1 MAALNTVPNG
11 KAPKNPF
18 DLMSYETFHQKG
30 GQLNVVGIR
39 ETVPNSDYRMS
50 VDGFTRSQLCNTANF
65 ARMKEN
71 YYFVHVPLGLISA
84 NAYQML
90 VQRKQPYSARD
101 FGITQF
107 PYFSLKVVLKRCLEV
122 AHLDLTVAANAKW
135 KDVHGYNIGLGAFK
149 LLDML
154 GYGCYLDI
162 VESTFKSENALT
174 VDQAKA
180 IFDSI
185 PYSPNALAIGAYQ
198 MIWYYFFRNEI
209 YDNNVTAKI
218 FNFDDITSAAPGQ
231 EPLSNY
237 NILSIRDL
245 DDFII
250 DCLQLRYVPYKNDVF
265 MGAMP
270 GTQYGAV
277 STVPVE
283 IDLSTTTASL
293 TGLTG
298 SFIGTPVKPA
308 GSFTGVT
315 INPTGSFTGQNS
327 HVSGSGETSSDA
339 GKHSFRQSGT
349 GTPVD
354 IQPGSSVTYSPGY
367 VDNGVTVNP
376 QSYLK
381 ASPRI
386 TDPDLHIDISGAPSP
401 VRIDEANIYDQH
413 THSFIIDG
421 VCSPQGSISINS
433 FTPTGSININSI
445 TPSGTVDLSTSTV
458 GLEGLS
464 GTSLFDVLSL
474 VEAQVIQKWRQKSML
489 AGNKTADQFRA
500 HHGEVPRHLID
511 HIPDFIGSVDNPIQI
526 TEITSQSDTAAD
538 AEESNLG
545 EIRGRGYGA
554 SDNKVFSFHSDD
566 YGLLFLLHA
575 IVPEN
580 TYSSFGLD
588 KRNTKLYYTDFYQEE
603 YMNIGLESVPNYL
616 LNVTDLLGNTPANPH
631 GTGSETFP
639 ASGVGIRG
647 YAPRYF
653 EYKQYPS
660 KVHGMFN
667 PSRLTIYDVE
677 HADLFGYS
685 DMQSFVMPRADLI
698 VPLSNELSFNWLVWT
713 LSKLYV
719 NPAIFDSIF
728 AENADSHE
736 LTDTFFSHIKFNCE
750 SLLPISVLG
759 LPQF

>member
-18 DLMSYETFHQKG
+18 DLMNFETFHQKG
-30 GQLNVVGIR
+30 GQLNVVGVR
-39 ETVPNSDYRMS
+39 ETIPGSDYRMS

-107 PYFSLKVVLKRCLEV
+107 PYFSLKVVLKRCLEI
-122 AHLDLTVAANAKW
+122 AHLDLNQSSNAKFR
-135 KDVHGYNIGLGAFK
+135 DVHGFNIGLGAFK

-162 VESTFKSENALT
+162 VESTFKESSALT
-174 VDQAKA
+174 VNQAKA
-180 IFDSI
+180 IFDNIS
-185 PYSPNALAIGAYQ
+185 YSPNALAIGAYQ

-209 YDNNVTAKI
+209 YDNEVTAKI
-218 FNFDDITSAAPGQ
+218 FNFDDVTSAAPGQ

-237 NILSIRDL
+237 NILAVRDI
-245 DDFII
+245 DEFII
-250 DCLQLRYVPYKNDVF
+250 DCLQLRYVPYKNDIF

-277 STVPVE
+277 SAVPLDVE
-283 IDLSTTTASL
+283 FADLTA
-293 TGLTG
+293 T
-298 SFIGTPVKPA
+298 FIGD
-308 GSFTGVT
+308 SVT
-315 INPTGSFTGQNS
+315 PTGSFVGNS
-327 HVSGSGETSSDA
+327 ITPSASFSGN
-339 GKHSFRQSGT
+339 SGT
-349 GTPVD
+349 ISDVMTGFAVRDENGQINPIYT
-354 IQPGSSVTYSPGY
+354 GSDRGNWSKLDGSAPPAEDTIGIRPAGSEASGLLTTENDPY
-367 VDNGVTVNP
+367 TL
-376 QSYLK
+376 LK
-381 ASPRI
+381 HNHQLP
-386 TDPDLHIDISGAPSP
+386 
-401 VRIDEANIYDQH
+401 NH
-413 THSFIIDG
+413 THSVTPFH
-421 VCSPQGSISINS
+421 
-433 FTPTGSININSI
+433 FTPTGSVSVNSI
-445 TPSGTVDLSTSTV
+445 TPSGSVSINSITPTGTVDLSGSSTSVST
-458 GLEGLS
+458 
-464 GTSLFDVLSL
+464 LFDVLQL
-474 VEAQVIQKWRQKSML
+474 VEAQAIQKWRQKSML

-511 HIPDFIGSVDNPIQI
+511 HIPDFIGSVDNPIQV
-526 TEITSQSDTAAD
+526 TEITSNADTASAAD
-538 AEESNLG
+538 ESNLG

-554 SDNKVFSFHSDD
+554 SDNKVFKFHSDD

-603 YMNIGLESVPNYL
+603 YMNIGMESLPNYQ
-616 LNVTDLLGNTPANPH
+616 LNITDLLGNTPVSPH
-631 GTGSETFP
+631 GTGGDTFP
-639 ASGVGIRG
+639 ASGIGIRG
-647 YAPRYF
+647 YVPRYY
-653 EYKQYPS
+653 EYKQAVS

-667 PSRLTIYDVE
+667 PSRLTIYDLPY
-677 HADLFGYS
+677 DDIFGYT
-685 DMQSFVMPRADLI
+685 DMQSFVMPRADLV

-719 NPAIFDSIF
+719 NPSIFDSIF

-736 LTDTFFSHIKFNCE
+736 LTDNFFSHVKFNCD
-750 SLLPISVLG
+750 SLQPISVLG

>member
-1 MAALNTVPNG
+1 MPRNIMAALNTVPNG

-18 DLMSYETFHQKG
+18 DLMNFETFHQKG
-30 GQLNVVGIR
+30 GQLNVVGVR
-39 ETVPNSDYRMS
+39 ETMPNADYRMS
-50 VDGFTRSQLCNTANF
+50 VDAFTRTQLCNTANF

-71 YYFVHVPLGLISA
+71 WYFVHVPLGLISA

-107 PYFSLKVVLKRCLEV
+107 PYFSLKAVLKRCLEI
-122 AHLDLTVAANAKW
+122 AHLDLTQSANAKFR
-135 KDVHGYNIGLGAFK
+135 DVHGFNIGLGAFK

-162 VESTFKSENALT
+162 VESTFKESSAFT

-180 IFDSI
+180 IFNNI
-185 PYSPNALAIGAYQ
+185 PYSPNALALAGYQ

-209 YDNNVTAKI
+209 YDNDVTAKI
-218 FNFDDITSAAPGQ
+218 FNFDDITAAAPGS

-237 NILSIRDL
+237 DILAIRDI

-250 DCLQLRYVPYKNDVF
+250 DCLQLRYVPYKNDIF

-277 STVPVE
+277 STVPVDVE
-283 IDLSTTTASL
+283 FGDLTAVF
-293 TGLTG
+293 TGDSVTPIG
-298 SFIGTPVKPA
+298 SFSGISGTVNVGYQAGDIHRTSTAMVDENGVQIDVSTYDDNGTHRLIDDNGATIDPSDYPIGAQDYPYNRPQIRDGKLGNNGSNYVGIITSDNNSTPTDIDKNVSPNVRDVHYHNITQHA
-308 GSFTGVT
+308 HIIQSGSFT
-315 INPTGSFTGQNS
+315 
-327 HVSGSGETSSDA
+327 
-339 GKHSFRQSGT
+339 
-349 GTPVD
+349 
-354 IQPGSSVTYSPGY
+354 
-367 VDNGVTVNP
+367 
-376 QSYLK
+376 
-381 ASPRI
+381 
-386 TDPDLHIDISGAPSP
+386 PS
-401 VRIDEANIYDQH
+401 
-413 THSFIIDG
+413 
-421 VCSPQGSISINS
+421 GSIS
-433 FTPTGSININSI
+433 INSI
-445 TPSGTVDLSTSTV
+445 TPSGSVS
-458 GLEGLS
+458 LS
-464 GTSLFDVLSL
+464 GTATSTSLFDVLQL
-474 VEAQVIQKWRQKSML
+474 VEAQAIQKWRQKSML

-511 HIPDFIGSVDNPIQI
+511 HIPDFIGSVDNLIQV
-526 TEITSQSDTAAD
+526 TEITSNADTATAAD
-538 AEESNLG
+538 ESNLG

-554 SDNKVFSFHSDD
+554 SDNKVFNFHSDD

-603 YMNIGLESVPNYL
+603 YMNIGLESLPNYQ
-616 LNVTDLLGNTPANPH
+616 LNITDLLGNDPYPWPGHH
-631 GTGSETFP
+631 GEGGDTFP
-639 ASGVGIRG
+639 RSGVGIRG
-647 YAPRYF
+647 YVPRYY

-667 PSRLTIYDVE
+667 PSRLTIYGLPYDDV
-677 HADLFGYS
+677 FGYS
-685 DMQSFVMPRADLI
+685 DMQSFVMPRADLV
-698 VPLSNELSFNWLVWT
+698 VPLNNELSFNWLVWT

-719 NPAIFDSIF
+719 NPSLFDSIF

-736 LTDTFFSHIKFNCE
+736 LTDNFFSHVKFNCD
-750 SLLPISVLG
+750 SLQPVSVLG

>member
-1 MAALNTVPNG
+1 MPRNIMAALNTVPNG

-18 DLMSYETFHQKG
+18 DLMNFETFHQKG
-30 GQLNVVGIR
+30 GQLNVVGVR
-39 ETVPNSDYRMS
+39 ETMPNADYRMS
-50 VDGFTRSQLCNTANF
+50 VDAFTRTQLCNTANF

-71 YYFVHVPLGLISA
+71 WYFVHVPLGLISA

-107 PYFSLKVVLKRCLEV
+107 PYFSLKAVLKRCLEI
-122 AHLDLTVAANAKW
+122 AHLDLSLPANAKFR
-135 KDVHGYNIGLGAFK
+135 DVHGFNIGLGAFK

-162 VESTFKSENALT
+162 VESTFKESQALT

-180 IFDSI
+180 IFNNI
-185 PYSPNALAIGAYQ
+185 PYSPNALALAGYQ

-209 YDNNVTAKI
+209 YDNDVTAKI
-218 FNFDDITSAAPGQ
+218 FNFDDITAAAPGS

-237 NILSIRDL
+237 DILAVRDI

-250 DCLQLRYVPYKNDVF
+250 DCLQLRYVPYKNDIF

-277 STVPVE
+277 STVPVDVE
-283 IDLSTTTASL
+283 FSDLSAV
-293 TGLTG
+293 
-298 SFIGTPVKPA
+298 FIGNSIT
-308 GSFTGVT
+308 
-315 INPTGSFTGQNS
+315 PTGSFN
-327 HVSGSGETSSDA
+327 
-339 GKHSFRQSGT
+339 
-349 GTPVD
+349 
-354 IQPGSSVTYSPGY
+354 GSSVVVSDSSIVNSRSDSGRHHFYNANTGLQIDPEDMPVGSTDQPFYRPGIDQGHVAENTTLRLGNIFTDNSGTPID
-367 VDNGVTVNP
+367 VDRDFANLV
-376 QSYLK
+376 
-381 ASPRI
+381 I
-386 TDPDLHIDISGAPSP
+386 DDLHSHSVDISHS
-401 VRIDEANIYDQH
+401 H
-413 THSFIIDG
+413 TFT
-421 VCSPQGSISINS
+421 PQGSIS
-433 FTPTGSININSI
+433 INSI
-445 TPSGTVDLSTSTV
+445 TPSGTVS
-458 GLEGLS
+458 LS
-464 GTSLFDVLSL
+464 GPTTSSSLFDVLQL
-474 VEAQVIQKWRQKSML
+474 VEAQAIQKWRQKSML

-511 HIPDFIGSVDNPIQI
+511 HIPDFIGSVDNPIQV
-526 TEITSQSDTAAD
+526 TEITSNADTATAAD
-538 AEESNLG
+538 ESNLG

-554 SDNKVFSFHSDD
+554 SDNKVFNFHSDD

-603 YMNIGLESVPNYL
+603 YMNIGLESLPNYQ
-616 LNVTDLLGNTPANPH
+616 LNITDLLGNSPAAPH
-631 GTGSETFP
+631 GEGGDSFP

-647 YAPRYF
+647 YVPRYY

-667 PSRLTIYDVE
+667 PSRLTIYGLPYDDV
-677 HADLFGYS
+677 FGYS
-685 DMQSFVMPRADLI
+685 DMQSFVMPRADLV
-698 VPLSNELSFNWLVWT
+698 VPLNNADITFNWLVWT

-719 NPAIFDSIF
+719 NPSLFDSIF

-736 LTDTFFSHIKFNCE
+736 LTDNFFSHVKFNCDA
-750 SLLPISVLG
+750 LQPVSVLG

>member
-1 MAALNTVPNG
+1 MPRNIMAALNTVPNG

-18 DLMSYETFHQKG
+18 DLMNFETFHQKG
-30 GQLNVVGIR
+30 GQLNVVGVR
-39 ETVPNSDYRMS
+39 ETMPNADYRMS
-50 VDGFTRSQLCNTANF
+50 VDAFTRTQLCNTANF

-71 YYFVHVPLGLISA
+71 WYFVHVPLGLISA

-107 PYFSLKVVLKRCLEV
+107 PYFSLKAVLNRCLEI
-122 AHLDLTVAANAKW
+122 AHLNLSLPANAKFR
-135 KDVHGYNIGLGAFK
+135 DVHGFNIGLGAFK

-162 VESTFKSENALT
+162 VESTFKDSQALT

-180 IFDSI
+180 IFNNI
-185 PYSPNALAIGAYQ
+185 PYSPNALALAGYQ

-209 YDNNVTAKI
+209 YDNDVTAKI
-218 FNFDDITSAAPGQ
+218 FNFDDITAASPGS

-237 NILSIRDL
+237 DILAIRDI

-250 DCLQLRYVPYKNDVF
+250 DCLQLRYVPYKNDIF

-277 STVPVE
+277 STVPVDVE
-283 IDLSTTTASL
+283 FGDLTA
-293 TGLTG
+293 
-298 SFIGTPVKPA
+298 A
-308 GSFTGVT
+308 FTGNAVT
-315 INPTGSFTGQNS
+315 PTGSFTGELRKVHGTSGDDIGLHDVVGSNMEVIDQQTYESVFPPNGTDYPIT
-327 HVSGSGETSSDA
+327 HVAGRIGSISQIGSLITDVNGVPQDYSPVTTPQLFERH
-339 GKHSFRQSGT
+339 KHS
-349 GTPVD
+349 VD
-354 IQPGSSVTYSPGY
+354 I
-367 VDNGVTVNP
+367 
-376 QSYLK
+376 SYT
-381 ASPRI
+381 PI
-386 TDPDLHIDISGAPSP
+386 
-401 VRIDEANIYDQH
+401 
-413 THSFIIDG
+413 
-421 VCSPQGSISINS
+421 GSISINS
-433 FTPTGSININSI
+433 ITPTG
-445 TPSGTVDLSTSTV
+445 TVS
-458 GLEGLS
+458 LS
-464 GTSLFDVLSL
+464 GPTTSSSLFDVLQL
-474 VEAQVIQKWRQKSML
+474 VEAQAIQKWRQKSML

-511 HIPDFIGSVDNPIQI
+511 HIPDFIGSVDNPIQV
-526 TEITSQSDTAAD
+526 TEITSNADTATSAD
-538 AEESNLG
+538 ESNLG

-554 SDNKVFSFHSDD
+554 SDNKVFNFHSDD

-603 YMNIGLESVPNYL
+603 YMNIGLESLPNYQ
-616 LNVTDLLGNTPANPH
+616 LNITDLLGNDPYPWPGHH
-631 GTGSETFP
+631 GEGGDVFP
-639 ASGVGIRG
+639 RSGVGIRG
-647 YAPRYF
+647 YVPRYY

-667 PSRLTIYDVE
+667 PSRLTIYDLPYDDV
-677 HADLFGYS
+677 FGYS
-685 DMQSFVMPRADLI
+685 DMQSFVMPRADLV
-698 VPLSNELSFNWLVWT
+698 VPLNNADISFNWLVWT

-719 NPAIFDSIF
+719 NPSLFDSIF

-736 LTDTFFSHIKFNCE
+736 LTDNFFSHVKFNCDA
-750 SLLPISVLG
+750 LQPVSVLG

>member
-1 MAALNTVPNG
+1 MPRNIMAALNTVPNG

-18 DLMSYETFHQKG
+18 DLMNFETFHQKG
-30 GQLNVVGIR
+30 GQLNVVGVR
-39 ETVPNSDYRMS
+39 ETMPNADYRMS
-50 VDGFTRSQLCNTANF
+50 VDAFTRTQLCNTANF

-71 YYFVHVPLGLISA
+71 WYFVHVPLGLISA

-107 PYFSLKVVLKRCLEV
+107 PYFSLKAVLKRCLEI
-122 AHLDLTVAANAKW
+122 AHLDLSLPANAKFR
-135 KDVHGYNIGLGAFK
+135 DVHGFNIGLGAFK

-162 VESTFKSENALT
+162 VESTFKESQALS

-180 IFDSI
+180 IFNNI
-185 PYSPNALAIGAYQ
+185 PYSPNALALGAYQ

-209 YDNNVTAKI
+209 YDNDVTAKI
-218 FNFDDITSAAPGQ
+218 FNFDDVTAAAPGS

-237 NILSIRDL
+237 DILAIRDI

-250 DCLQLRYVPYKNDVF
+250 DCLQLRYVPYKNDIF

-277 STVPVE
+277 STVPVDVE
-283 IDLSTTTASL
+283 FSDLSAA
-293 TGLTG
+293 
-298 SFIGTPVKPA
+298 FIGNT
-308 GSFTGVT
+308 VT
-315 INPTGSFTGQNS
+315 PTGSFVGSPGTVNVGDVAGSVRRTSFDMYDADGNVALPLTTDDENKHTLVRDSGLPIDPSDFPVGSNDYPYVRPAIDNGQLTNN
-327 HVSGSGETSSDA
+327 
-339 GKHSFRQSGT
+339 
-349 GTPVD
+349 GTPRIGLIMSDNQGTPTD
-354 IQPGSSVTYSPGY
+354 IDKDLSLNVRDLHTHYLNGHSHAITPGSFV
-367 VDNGVTVNP
+367 
-376 QSYLK
+376 
-381 ASPRI
+381 
-386 TDPDLHIDISGAPSP
+386 
-401 VRIDEANIYDQH
+401 
-413 THSFIIDG
+413 
-421 VCSPQGSISINS
+421 PQGSISINS
-433 FTPTGSININSI
+433 ITPTGSVS
-445 TPSGTVDLSTSTV
+445 
-458 GLEGLS
+458 LS
-464 GTSLFDVLSL
+464 GGIVSSSLFDVLQL
-474 VEAQVIQKWRQKSML
+474 VEAQAIQKWRQKSML

-511 HIPDFIGSVDNPIQI
+511 HIPDFIGSVDNPIQV
-526 TEITSQSDTAAD
+526 TEITSNADTATAAD
-538 AEESNLG
+538 ESNLG

-554 SDNKVFSFHSDD
+554 SDNKVFNFHSDD

-603 YMNIGLESVPNYL
+603 YMNIGLESLPNYQ
-616 LNVTDLLGNTPANPH
+616 LNITDLLGNDPYPWPGHH
-631 GTGSETFP
+631 GEGGDTFP
-639 ASGVGIRG
+639 RSGVGIRG
-647 YAPRYF
+647 YVPRYY

-667 PSRLTIYDVE
+667 PSRLTIYGLPYDDV
-677 HADLFGYS
+677 FGYS
-685 DMQSFVMPRADLI
+685 DMQSFVMPRADLV
-698 VPLSNELSFNWLVWT
+698 VPLNNELSFNWLVWT

-719 NPAIFDSIF
+719 NPSLFDSIF

-736 LTDTFFSHIKFNCE
+736 LTDNFFSHVKFNCD
-750 SLLPISVLG
+750 SLQPVSVLG

>member
-107 PYFSLKVVLKRCLEV
+107 PYFSLKAVLKRCIEV
-122 AHLDLTVAANAKW
+122 AHLDLTLDANAKW

-162 VESTFKSENALT
+162 VESTFKSENALS

-180 IFDSI
+180 IFDTI

-277 STVPVE
+277 STVPVDIE
-283 IDLSTTTASL
+283 FTDLTA
-293 TGLTG
+293 
-298 SFIGTPVKPA
+298 
-308 GSFTGVT
+308 SFTGNSVT
-315 INPTGSFTGQNS
+315 PTGSFTG
-327 HVSGSGETSSDA
+327 TS
-339 GKHSFRQSGT
+339 
-349 GTPVD
+349 V
-354 IQPGSSVTYSPGY
+354 
-367 VDNGVTVNP
+367 
-376 QSYLK
+376 
-381 ASPRI
+381 
-386 TDPDLHIDISGAPSP
+386 
-401 VRIDEANIYDQH
+401 
-413 THSFIIDG
+413 
-421 VCSPQGSISINS
+421 
-433 FTPTGSININSI
+433 TPTGSFTGTRFNFSGATVYTNEPKVGTPMVESEDKTKTGNDESRHTLIDSQGAIINKPTGQGSLVDNYLHTPMADGQPIKNVSSVSQATPPHFDVHDHDMNHFHYLNGNYTPAGSVSINSITPSGSISINSI
-445 TPSGTVDLSTSTV
+445 TPSGTVDLSGGVS
-458 GLEGLS
+458 S
-464 GTSLFDVLSL
+464 SSLFDVLSL
-474 VEAQVIQKWRQKSML
+474 VEAQAIQKWRQKSML

-538 AEESNLG
+538 ADESNLG

-554 SDNKVFSFHSDD
+554 SDNKVFNFHSDD

-631 GTGSETFP
+631 GSGGDTFP
-639 ASGVGIRG
+639 LSGVGIRG

-736 LTDTFFSHIKFNCE
+736 LTDNFFSHIKFNCE